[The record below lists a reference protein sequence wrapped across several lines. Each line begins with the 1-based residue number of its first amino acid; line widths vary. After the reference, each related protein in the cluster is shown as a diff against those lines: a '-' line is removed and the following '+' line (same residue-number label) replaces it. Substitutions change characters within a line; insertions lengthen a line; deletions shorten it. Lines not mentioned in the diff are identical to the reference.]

1 MFVTVTQ
8 GYNTS
13 TNYSLQMLWLVT
25 CAFCLAGSLAFL
37 LSHYVIDTSEE
48 SKPAAVSLP
57 NVPPDTSLAPPVEEP
72 ELPSNLTTA
81 VSVPLTPPAPAQPPL
96 ITVKPIE
103 PKAVAKNIQRVPAK
117 PKRLAFKAVKPVA
130 PHLAP
135 KPKLKVKPRPV
146 PIQQKIASQP
156 AKPAKSPRLK
166 QRISVHMQ
174 PDFKT
179 LEQSLGV
186 DL

>member
-1 MFVTVTQ
+1 V
-8 GYNTS
+8 G
-13 TNYSLQMLWLVT
+13 
-25 CAFCLAGSLAFL
+25 
-37 LSHYVIDTSEE
+37 
-48 SKPAAVSLP
+48 
-57 NVPPDTSLAPPVEEP
+57 
-72 ELPSNLTTA
+72 
-81 VSVPLTPPAPAQPPL
+81 
-96 ITVKPIE
+96 
-103 PKAVAKNIQRVPAK
+103 AKNIQRIPAK

-135 KPKLKVKPRPV
+135 KPKLKVKSRHV

-166 QRISVHMQ
+166 QRISAHMQ